1 MQDFLHSLQEK
12 MHDVE
17 SEENNM
23 NSNDTD
29 EVLGLNPEIYSI
41 DSLLDVLKNP

>member
-1 MQDFLHSLQEK
+1 
-12 MHDVE
+12 
-17 SEENNM
+17 M

-41 DSLLDVLKNP
+41 DSLLDVLKNPQPSNSPKSQ